1 MELYTIV
8 VTNKKTNKVVSLF
21 MTDKEVKFL
30 LKRAVLRKEND
41 SRELNIEYSHLSN
54 IDSWITL

>member
-1 MELYTIV
+1 MELYTIA
-8 VTNKKTNKVVSLF
+8 VTDKKTNKVVSLF

-41 SRELNIEYSHLSN
+41 FRGLNIEYSHLSN

>member
-1 MELYTIV
+1 MELYTIA

-41 SRELNIEYSHLSN
+41 FRGLNIEYSHLSN

>member
-1 MELYTIV
+1 MELYTIA
-8 VTNKKTNKVVSLF
+8 VTDKKTKKVVSLF

-30 LKRAVLRKEND
+30 LKRAVLRKENGF
-41 SRELNIEYSHLSN
+41 RGLNIEYSHLSN